1 MRVPGHNARAMRQ
14 YRSTQV
20 QKDRSF
26 IENVARAVDQ
36 DFRDAGYDEDE
47 QRAIEM
53 GLIGGEN

>member
-1 MRVPGHNARAMRQ
+1 MKVPGHNALQMRQ

-53 GLIGGEN
+53 GLMDA